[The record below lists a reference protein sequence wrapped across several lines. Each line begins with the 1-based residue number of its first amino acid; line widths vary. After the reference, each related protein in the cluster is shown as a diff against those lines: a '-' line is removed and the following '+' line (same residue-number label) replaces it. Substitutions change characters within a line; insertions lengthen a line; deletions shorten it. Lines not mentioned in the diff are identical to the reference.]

1 MDKDK
6 KKKTYEKPAYKEQE
20 IFEKLSLLCGKA

>member
-1 MDKDK
+1 MHKDR
-6 KKKTYEKPAYKEQE
+6 KKKTYEKPTYKEQE